1 MSFET
6 SVHNVKL
13 TGNEISTILYC
24 LEGYIQ
30 GNDEYDESSDFSL
43 DVDNI
48 FSALEEVTDN
58 FTANDV
64 EKCIIETNGDYA
76 HCVDKLVQSMESN

>member
-1 MSFET
+1 MTFET
-6 SVHNVKL
+6 SVHNVRL

-30 GNDEYDESSDFSL
+30 GNDEYDKVSDFSL

-48 FSALEEVTDN
+48 FSALEEVADN
-58 FTANDV
+58 YQGEFKT
-64 EKCIIETNGDYA
+64 GDTMPWRIA
-76 HCVDKLVQSMESN
+76 

>member
-1 MSFET
+1 MVVKLYRTLGLYTGGSMTFET
-6 SVHNVKL
+6 SVHNVRL

-30 GNDEYDESSDFSL
+30 GSDEYSEGGNFSL

-48 FSALEEVTDN
+48 FSALEEVTDTYQGE
-58 FTANDV
+58 FAEV
-64 EKCIIETNGDYA
+64 
-76 HCVDKLVQSMESN
+76 SNV

>member
-1 MSFET
+1 MTFET

-30 GNDEYDESSDFSL
+30 GNDEYDEVSDFSL
-43 DVDNI
+43 DVDI
-48 FSALEEVTDN
+48 SFQ
-58 FTANDV
+58 
-64 EKCIIETNGDYA
+64 
-76 HCVDKLVQSMESN
+76 H